1 MTHDVW
7 ILVCDASRARLF
19 RDAPRGKKLVQI
31 QELEHPESRERVRDL
46 MADANGRKPVGP
58 VPARSVQGQGGAY
71 GRPGAEPDSDPKD
84 VEAQKFAREL
94 AHVLEKGLQQ
104 HEYERLII
112 VAPPRFLGTL
122 RDVVS
127 SQVEKHI
134 ESTIGKDLTNLDFQ
148 ELANRLQWGGV
159 LSA

>member
-19 RDAPRGKKLVQI
+19 RDAPRGKKLVQL
-31 QELEHPESRERVRDL
+31 QELEHPESRERARDL
-46 MADANGRKPVGP
+46 MADTHGRKPVGP
-58 VPARSVQGQGGAY
+58 VPARAGQGQGSGY
-71 GRPGAEPDSDPKD
+71 GRPGAEPDTDPKD

-94 AHVLEKGLQQ
+94 AGILEKGLQD
-104 HEYERLII
+104 HAYERLII

-122 RDVVS
+122 RGVVS

-148 ELANRLQWGGV
+148 ELADRLQGNHDQ
-159 LSA
+159 AN